1 MLTVNSIMQPMEP
14 QPGAL
19 RARDLL
25 TKMKAQ
31 NFDYTAVSDH
41 NKVSRYVKRTDLESA
56 SGKSVLDQSTIISA
70 DNLVADNCPLADALP
85 RLAESGFLLVL
96 RGKSIDRIVT
106 RSDMGRLPVI
116 MYFTSVLHVF
126 EDSLT
131 TVLSS
136 LSDNEVV
143 HRLDSWFASITD
155 REELDRERGK
165 LAESRKIYGKKKHSR
180 EELRLVDCLY
190 LYHKMKLFQLVHPT
204 WWQQLGAVSEE
215 KAVSDFTALNRLRND
230 LAHGNEL
237 AVTEKEWQ
245 DVLTILR
252 RGQQTAIRQ
261 SVSQYNGREVVQSR
275 YSSSSQLASA
285 MSARRDSW

>member
-1 MLTVNSIMQPMEP
+1 MTSTVVTDNRLHSHIDHLLDALDSMLTVSSIMQPMEA

-19 RARDLL
+19 RAKDLL
-25 TKMKAQ
+25 ETMKAQ

-41 NKVSRYVKRTDLESA
+41 NKVSRYVKRADLESPG
-56 SGKSVLDQSTIISA
+56 GKKVLDLSTVISA

-131 TVLSS
+131 SALAS
-136 LSDNEVV
+136 LSDDDVV
-143 HRLDSWFASITD
+143 RSLESSFAGIAKP
-155 REELDRERGK
+155 EELEAEQGK
-165 LAESRKIYGKKKHSR
+165 LAESRRIYGRKKRSR

-190 LYHKMKLFQLVHPT
+190 LYHKMKLFQLVHAT
-204 WWQQLGAVSEE
+204 WWQQLGAVSQEE
-215 KAVSDFTALNRLRND
+215 AASDFTALNRLRND

-245 DVLTILR
+245 DVLATL
-252 RGQQTAIRQ
+252 GQAQH
-261 SVSQYNGREVVQSR
+261 Y
-275 YSSSSQLASA
+275 ASA
-285 MSARRDSW
+285 LAHAAVRE